1 MPEYISWH
9 AMKTRCDSKTH
20 KAYHRYGGRG
30 ITYDPEWR
38 EFKNFLRD
46 MGKKP
51 DPKMELDRIDN
62 DKNYCKDNCKWSTK
76 QEQTRNRGG
85 DRATRL
91 YTHEGK
97 TMCIKD
103 WADYIGISKSAL
115 KKRLDKGWPLDK
127 ALAPEKHDKPD
138 LYTYQGKT
146 MTIKEWSDHLGI
158 KKTTLQSRLYNG
170 YSLDKVFTNKKFNR
184 WTAK

>member
-1 MPEYISWH
+1 
-9 AMKTRCDSKTH
+9 
-20 KAYHRYGGRG
+20 
-30 ITYDPEWR
+30 
-38 EFKNFLRD
+38 
-46 MGKKP
+46 
-51 DPKMELDRIDN
+51 
-62 DKNYCKDNCKWSTK
+62 
-76 QEQTRNRGG
+76 
-85 DRATRL
+85 
-91 YTHEGK
+91 
-97 TMCIKD
+97 MCIKD